1 MQSLLRWSIENSTPL
16 DSAATTD
23 HSPVEN
29 KNLDP
34 GIIDMILGRP
44 DAELMKEDM
53 SLAVDANRSEDE
65 RINALDHLEMVKFLS
80 ILSSSNVISDSFV
93 ADRAD

>member
-16 DSAATTD
+16 DSAAPTD
-23 HSPVEN
+23 GPPVEH

-34 GIIDMILGRP
+34 GIIDMILGKP

-53 SLAVDANRSEDE
+53 VVAVDANRSEDD
-65 RINALDHLEMVKFLS
+65 RINALDHLEMVKNPIYF
-80 ILSSSNVISDSFV
+80 IRFEYDF
-93 ADRAD
+93 